1 MSATTKIQKFALK
14 SIVCY
19 KDYKLKIEKCDF
31 SIVYNTFIYTCRP
44 LVPGNG
50 FPGQYS
56 ESLLKPAKLNVTDFL
71 TDKELLRLYFIN
83 KEFDQDTL
91 TTVKEAL
98 DFYYK
103 HALSL
108 VNQGN
113 EATNKP
119 LIEEIK

>member
-31 SIVYNTFIYTCRP
+31 SIVYDTFIYTCRP

-56 ESLLKPAKLNVTDFL
+56 ESLLKAAKLNVTDFL

-83 KEFDQDTL
+83 KELDNDTL
-91 TTVKEAL
+91 TTIKEAI
-98 DFYYK
+98 DSYYRRLL
-103 HALSL
+103 AEI
-108 VNQGN
+108 NQGN
-113 EATNKP
+113 EQEGKP